1 MWFHQP
7 CFIGTRCI
15 RSSLAPP
22 PHAPLCAA
30 PLHRPP
36 RSKGDRFL
44 FCRAAR
50 PAPLSAAL
58 GVVWPRPHWAPVPR
72 PPVPISRA
80 PGAPSSPPPVS
91 PPLAPPPFLRASLS
105 PLAAWPSLETNLPPG
120 ASSPSSA
127 WALVVIGRQF
137 PPLRRSRPHLR
148 PRRPIARRSPFQW
161 TGRFPSL
168 PRARAIAPRSWRR
181 TSFRRS
187 LALAPP
193 SG

>member
-1 MWFHQP
+1 MWFHQS

-15 RSSLAPP
+15 RSSLAPL
-22 PHAPLCAA
+22 PHAPLRAA
-30 PLHRPP
+30 PLHRSP

-58 GVVWPRPHWAPVPR
+58 GVVWPRPHWTPVPR
-72 PPVPISRA
+72 PPVPIFRA

-105 PLAAWPSLETNLPPG
+105 PLAVWPSLEASLPLG

-127 WALVVIGRQF
+127 WALVVVVRQV
-137 PPLRRSRPHLR
+137 PPRRRSRPHLH
-148 PRRPIARRSPFQW
+148 PRKPIARRRPFQW
-161 TGRFPSL
+161 LGRLPSL
-168 PRARAIAPRSWRR
+168 PRARAIAPRSWR
-181 TSFRRS
+181 SSSSRRN
-187 LALAPP
+187 LAWAPP